1 MKDIIVDST
10 GELQLSP
17 IAIDEAYAKK
27 WNESS
32 RDFVVLT
39 KGGNMISQTLYRVG
53 GIGTSNIK
61 GKRYFMLLK
70 YVEAYYPANI
80 MQMSKSTDPKHLE
93 GRWVII
99 DENGVEK
106 VVFESFKHGWL
117 VADSVIY
124 SLDQKYYNI
133 ETGEFYCQSFTS
145 MSSDEYLFLNNEF
158 DKDESKR
165 GVMKINKKD
174 GTFELFPKS

>member
-1 MKDIIVDST
+1 
-10 GELQLSP
+10 
-17 IAIDEAYAKK
+17 
-27 WNESS
+27 
-32 RDFVVLT
+32 
-39 KGGNMISQTLYRVG
+39 
-53 GIGTSNIK
+53 
-61 GKRYFMLLK
+61 MLLK